1 MKRLVVLGSTGS
13 VGRQVLDVVR
23 QNPDNFTI
31 LGLSNGNNSKLLSKQ
46 IQEFSPKYVNTLGDL
61 DEKSSNVTSVELN
74 KLVTLPDVDLIVHAM
89 SGSHGLMPVLI
100 ALEHGKDIALA
111 NKEPIV

>member
-31 LGLSNGNNSKLLSKQ
+31 LGLSNGNNSKLLSHTPWK
-46 IQEFSPKYVNTLGDL
+46 PRYTLRDGITQAIEWMKIPENL
-61 DEKSSNVTSVELN
+61 MRYKPEQYNV
-74 KLVTLPDVDLIVHAM
+74 
-89 SGSHGLMPVLI
+89 
-100 ALEHGKDIALA
+100 
-111 NKEPIV
+111 